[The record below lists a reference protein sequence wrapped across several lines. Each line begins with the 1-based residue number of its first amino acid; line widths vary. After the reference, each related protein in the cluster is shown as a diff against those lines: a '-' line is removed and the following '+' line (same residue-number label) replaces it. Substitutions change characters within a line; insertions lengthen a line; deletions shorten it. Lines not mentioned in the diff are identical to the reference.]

1 MTISSNFALRIL
13 QLALLMVAVTG
24 VAFAQSSSSEV
35 NGVVKDPTGA
45 VVSGATLRLIDT
57 ATNSEVTTTSS
68 ADGAFVFANV
78 RPGVYRLITEHT
90 GFSKK
95 EVQNIQANV
104 GVPYTVNVELTP
116 GGFEEIVTVS
126 ATDIAAPIN
135 TTNAELS
142 TTVQQQQINDL
153 PLNGR
158 NPLDLAG
165 LQAGVAAGASNRS
178 ATINGLRG
186 TFSNLTWDGININ
199 DNFIR
204 TDALFGAAAPSVPGV
219 AEFTLVTQNA
229 GPADGLG
236 VAQVKLVTPRGGSN
250 FHGQLWEYHRND
262 AFDANT
268 FFNNRDGLPKPK
280 LIRNQFGGSIGGPFV
295 LPRFGEGGPATFG
308 KNKLFFYA
316 YYEGTRERTDAEV
329 DRTVLT
335 GPARSGLFTYQVTCS
350 DTDANPNNNCPVGVT
365 QGQFRTVNLLT
376 LANRTADPLALQ
388 LIGLTPLPNSNAG
401 GDQLNFRTFQFN
413 SPSGSDDDLWGFRVD
428 VDANAANHFDA
439 SFSRDVLVFPNDT
452 FNDIGQPFPNLPGGG
467 QSPVRTRLAA
477 AWNWTPTP
485 TFNNE
490 LRSGFFFQKSSFFSN
505 VTHDRGF
512 RVAFPTILS
521 SPEQNFLEQGRNVD
535 NWEIIDNAGKSW
547 GDHFFRFGGNYRL
560 VKLNPFNAGGT
571 IPLATLGFNDV
582 GGNPNP
588 LGTGL
593 FAGGISTTAFN
604 NAGSILSALT
614 GSVGSVAETFNAI
627 TSSSGLLRG
636 QTSLQNYRYYNV
648 GPYIGDTWRMRPNL
662 TVNLGLRW
670 EYVSVP
676 KEEGG
681 LLVLP
686 QGGLESLL
694 TNPLIE
700 PVSGG
705 GRKLYNDDWNN
716 FAPSFSFA
724 WDPFK
729 DGKTSVRGGY
739 GISYVIDNN
748 ITTIDNAANRGGFT
762 RTVTLNN
769 TAGTISQGV
778 PSIPV
783 PTLTF
788 PFRARDIFTTTD
800 PTFAIFAIDPNL
812 KTPYVQQWNFGIQRE
827 VFGDMVG
834 EVRYVGNRGTKLTRG
849 IDVNQQRIFAGG
861 FFEDFQRAVF
871 NYNTCVNNA
880 VTGAPLPEAT
890 RINPSAAQC
899 PNRAT
904 YSVLPGFGAFWFN
917 QPTFIAA
924 VRQQEPA
931 RALDF
936 YIQLKQFFFADF
948 GGDENAGATQLLST
962 YLPNSNAY
970 VADFVGNNSFSNYNA
985 LQAEIRQRLRHGFD
999 FQANYTW
1006 SKAFTDFEGSQT
1018 NFTGL
1023 LDLNQGNVREKRR
1036 GINDIT
1042 HVFKANAGYE
1052 LPFGSG
1058 QRWLNSGAMSRVFGG
1073 IKLTGI
1079 FVAQSGRP
1087 ISFISA
1093 RGTLNRTGRSGN
1105 NTAQSNLTIEELQEL
1120 TGLFFDPTTGQPLM
1134 FSPEVVNAVRNDP
1147 TFLRNQNGFF
1157 SNPVAGSVGNLQLT
1171 PVSGPGIWNL
1181 DMGFIKRTRITET
1194 VNVEFRAEA
1203 FNIFNKTNFFIG
1215 SGSLNQNINS
1225 PTFGQIT
1232 ETYDPR
1238 ILQFALKLN
1247 F

>member
-1 MTISSNFALRIL
+1 MTISSKFAFRIL
-13 QLALLMVAVTG
+13 QLALLVVALSG
-24 VAFAQSSSSEV
+24 VGFAQSTSSEV
-35 NGVVKDPTGA
+35 TGVVKDTAGA
-45 VVSGATLRLIDT
+45 VVSGATLKLIDT

-68 ADGAFVFANV
+68 GDGAFIFANI
-78 RPGVYRLITEHT
+78 RPGVYRLITEHQ

-95 EVQNIQANV
+95 EVQNIKVDV
-104 GVPYTVNVELTP
+104 GVPFTVNIDLAP
-116 GGFEEIVTVS
+116 GGFEEVVTVS
-126 ATDIAAPIN
+126 ATDITAPVN

-142 TTVQQQQINDL
+142 TTVQTQQINDL

-165 LQAGVAAGASNRS
+165 LQAGVSATASNRT

-219 AEFTLVTQNA
+219 AEFTLVTQNS

-250 FHGQLWEYHRND
+250 YHGQLWEYHRND
-262 AFDANT
+262 AFDANS
-268 FFNNRDGLPKPK
+268 FFNNRSGLPKAK
-280 LIRNQFGGSIGGPFV
+280 LIRNQFGAAVGGPFL

-308 KNKLFFYA
+308 KDKLFFYG
-316 YYEGTRERTDAEV
+316 YYEGTRERTDAEIN
-329 DRTVLT
+329 RTVLAS
-335 GPARSGLFTYQVTCS
+335 PARSGAFTYRVACTN
-350 DTDANPNNNCPVGVT
+350 TGTNLCPAGIVP
-365 QGQFRTVNLLT
+365 GQFVTVNLLS
-376 LANRTADPLALQ
+376 LAGRTADPLASQ
-388 LIGLTPLPNSNAG
+388 LIGLTPLPNDFTG
-401 GDQLNFRTFQFN
+401 GDQRNFARFRFN
-413 SPSGSDDDLWGFRVD
+413 SPSGSDDDLWGFRFD
-428 VDANAANHFDA
+428 VDANPANHFDA

-452 FNDIGQPFPNLPGGG
+452 FNDIGEPFPGLPGGG
-467 QSPVRTRLAA
+467 QSPTRTRLSTS
-477 AWNWTPTP
+477 WNWTPTA

-490 LRSGFFFQKSSFFSN
+490 LRGGFFFQKSKFFTD

-512 RVAFPTILS
+512 RVAFPLIS
-521 SPEQNFLEQGRNVD
+521 NPEQNFLEQGRNVD
-535 NWEIIDNAGKSW
+535 TWELIDNAGKSW
-547 GDHFFRFGGNYRL
+547 GDHFIRFGGNYRL

-571 IPLATLGFNDV
+571 LPLATIGFNDAAN
-582 GGNPNP
+582 GTINP
-588 LGTGL
+588 LATNL
-593 FAGGISTTAFN
+593 FPGGIGTTDFG
-604 NAGSILSALT
+604 NATSILAALT
-614 GSVGSVAETFNAI
+614 GSIATVTETFNAAS
-627 TSSSGLLRG
+627 SSSGLLRG
-636 QTSLQNYRYYNV
+636 QTSLQNYQYYNI
-648 GPYIGDTWRMRPNL
+648 GPYIGDTWRARPNL
-662 TVNLGLRW
+662 TLNFGLRW

-676 KEEGG
+676 KEKNG

-686 QGGLESLL
+686 VGGLESLL
-694 TNPLIE
+694 TNAQIE
-700 PVSGG
+700 PASGG
-705 GRKLYNDDWNN
+705 GRQLYNDDWNN

-762 RTVTLNN
+762 RTVTLDDLN
-769 TAGTISQGV
+769 GTINAGV
-778 PSIPV
+778 PNIPV

-800 PTFAIFAIDPNL
+800 PAFAIFTIDPDL
-812 KTPYVQQWNFGIQRE
+812 ATPYVQQWNFGIQRE
-827 VFGDMVG
+827 VFGDMVA

-861 FFEDFQRAVF
+861 FFEDFQRARF
-871 NYNTCVNNA
+871 NLLNCPNGRVNP
-880 VTGAPLPEAT
+880 T
-890 RINPSAAQC
+890 AAQC
-899 PNRAT
+899 PNRQPLQ
-904 YSVLPGFGAFWFN
+904 VLPSFGAFALN
-917 QPTFIAA
+917 QPTFLTAL
-924 VRQQEPA
+924 RQGEPA
-931 RALDF
+931 RVLDF
-936 YIQLKQFFFADF
+936 FIGFKEFFFADF
-948 GGDENAGATQLLST
+948 GGGDFGSTQLLST
-962 YLPNSNAY
+962 YLPNSNTF

-985 LQAEIRQRLRHGFD
+985 LQAEIRQRLKHGFD
-999 FQANYTW
+999 FQMNYTW
-1006 SKAFTDFEGSQT
+1006 SKSFTDFEGSQT

-1023 LDLNQGNVREKRR
+1023 LDLTLGNAKEKRR
-1036 GINDIT
+1036 GVNDLT

-1058 QRWLNSGAMSRVFGG
+1058 QRWLNDGVMSKVFGG
-1073 IKLTGI
+1073 MKLTGI

-1105 NTAQSNLTIEELQEL
+1105 NTANTGLTIEELQAL

-1134 FSPEVVNAVRNDP
+1134 FDPAVIQAVRNDSSP
-1147 TFLRNQNGFF
+1147 LRDQNGFF
-1157 SNPVAGSVGNLQLT
+1157 SNPQPGTVGNLQLT

-1181 DMGFIKRTRITET
+1181 DMGFIKRTPITET
-1194 VNVEFRAEA
+1194 VNLEFRAEA

-1215 SGSLNQNINS
+1215 SGALNQNINS
-1225 PTFGQIT
+1225 STFGQIT
-1232 ETYDPR
+1232 QTYDPR
-1238 ILQFALKLN
+1238 ILQFAFKLN

>member
-1 MTISSNFALRIL
+1 MTISSNFALRLL
-13 QLALLMVAVTG
+13 QLALLVVVATG

-35 NGVVKDPTGA
+35 NGTVKDSAGA

-68 ADGAFVFANV
+68 GEGAFVFANV
-78 RPGVYRLITEHT
+78 RPGIYRLITEHT

-95 EVQNIQANV
+95 EIQSIQVNV

-126 ATDIAAPIN
+126 ATDVTAPVN

-142 TTVQQQQINDL
+142 TTVQTQQINDL

-165 LQAGVAAGASNRS
+165 LQAGVSAGASNRS

-204 TDALFGAAAPSVPGV
+204 TDSLFGAAAPSVPGV
-219 AEFTLVTQNA
+219 AEFTLVTQNS
-229 GPADGLG
+229 GPSDGLG
-236 VAQVKLVTPRGGSN
+236 VAQVKLVTPRGGSSY
-250 FHGQLWEYHRND
+250 HGQLWEYHRND
-262 AFDANT
+262 AFDANS
-268 FFNNRDGLPKPK
+268 FFNNRAGLPKAK
-280 LIRNQFGGSIGGPFV
+280 LIRNQFGASVGGPFL

-308 KNKLFFYA
+308 KDKLFFYA
-316 YYEGTRERTDAEV
+316 YYEGTRERTDAEIN
-329 DRTVLT
+329 RTVLASA
-335 GPARSGLFTYQVTCS
+335 ARSGQFTYRAACTNA
-350 DTDANPNNNCPVGVT
+350 ANNLCPAGIT
-365 QGQFRTVNLLT
+365 PGQLMTVNLLT
-376 LANRTADPLALQ
+376 LAGRTTDPLATQ
-388 LIGLTPLPNSNAG
+388 LIGLTPLPNDFTG
-401 GDQLNFRTFQFN
+401 GDQRNFARFRFN

-428 VDANAANHFDA
+428 VDANAANQFNA

-452 FNDIGQPFPNLPGGG
+452 FNDIGEPFPGLPGGG
-467 QSPVRTRLAA
+467 QSPVRTRLSA
-477 AWNWTPTP
+477 AWNWTPAP

-490 LRSGFFFQKSSFFSN
+490 LRGGFFFQKSKFFTD

-512 RVAFPTILS
+512 RVAFPLIS
-521 SPEQNFLEQGRNVD
+521 NPEQNFLEQGRNVD

-560 VKLNPFNAGGT
+560 VKINPFNAGGT
-571 IPLATLGFNDV
+571 VPLATLGFNDAV
-582 GGNPNP
+582 GGTPNP
-588 LGTGL
+588 LNTGL
-593 FAGGISTTAFN
+593 FPGRINTTDFN
-604 NAGSILSALT
+604 NATSILAALT
-614 GSVGSVAETFNAI
+614 GSLGTVTETFNSL

-636 QTSLQNYRYYNV
+636 QISLQNYRYYNV

-686 QGGLESLL
+686 VGGLESLL
-694 TNPLIE
+694 TNTEIE
-700 PVSGG
+700 PVTGG
-705 GRKLYNDDWNN
+705 GRPLYNNDWNN

-762 RTVTLNN
+762 RTVTRNN
-769 TAGTISQGV
+769 VAGTVSGGV
-778 PSIPV
+778 PNIPV

-800 PTFAIFAIDPNL
+800 PGFAIFHIDPDL
-812 KTPYVQQWNFGIQRE
+812 KTPYVQQWNVGVQRE
-827 VFGDMVG
+827 MFGDMVG
-834 EVRYVGNRGTKLTRG
+834 EVRYVGNHGTKLTRG
-849 IDVNQQRIFAGG
+849 IDINQQRIFAGG
-861 FFEDFQRAVF
+861 FLEDFQRAIF
-871 NYNTCVNNA
+871 NYNNCPQTL
-880 VTGAPLPEAT
+880 TEAR
-890 RINPSAAQC
+890 RINPLPGTCPGAQ
-899 PNRAT
+899 A

-936 YIQLKQFFFADF
+936 YIQLKEFFFADF
-948 GGDENAGATQLLST
+948 GGDANAGATQLLST
-962 YLPNSNAY
+962 YLPNPNAY
-970 VADFVGNNSFSNYNA
+970 VSDFVGNSSWSNYHA

-999 FQANYTW
+999 FQMNYTW
-1006 SKAFTDFEGSQT
+1006 SKAFTDFEGSQA
-1018 NFTGL
+1018 NFAGL
-1023 LDLNQGNVREKRR
+1023 LDLTLGDVKEKRR
-1036 GINDIT
+1036 GVNDLT

-1058 QRWLNSGAMSRVFGG
+1058 QRWLNNGFASKVFGG
-1073 IKLTGI
+1073 MKLTGI

-1087 ISFISA
+1087 ISFISG
-1093 RGTLNRTGRSGN
+1093 RGTLNRVGRSGN
-1105 NTAQSNLTIEELQEL
+1105 NTANTNLTIEELQEI

-1134 FSPEVVNAVRNDP
+1134 FSPEVVNAVRTDP
-1147 TFLRNQNGFF
+1147 SFLRNQNPFF
-1157 SNPVAGSVGNLQLT
+1157 SNPTAGTLGNLQLT

-1181 DMGFIKRTRITET
+1181 DMGFIKRTPISET
-1194 VNVEFRAEA
+1194 VNLEFRAEA
-1203 FNIFNKTNFFIG
+1203 FNIFNKTNFFLG
-1215 SGSLNQNINS
+1215 ALNQNINS
-1225 PTFGQIT
+1225 STFGQIT
-1232 ETYDPR
+1232 QTYDPR